1 MKDGNA
7 GTAHGS
13 TKSISRPFTHQPLRM
28 KKPDSISAKNSF
40 RFTPKTRKS
49 NVLMSVFW

>member
-1 MKDGNA
+1 MPA
-7 GTAHGS
+7 RPTGS

-28 KKPDSISAKNSF
+28 KKPESSNAKNSL
-40 RFTPKTRKS
+40 RFTPKTRKR